1 MCTEVGGKMSE
12 KEIIFCK
19 SGGCTAKLGA
29 GVLEHILERLPKGK
43 KDENL
48 LIGYDSKDDA
58 AVYRLNEHQA
68 VVQTL
73 DFFPPMVED
82 PYIFG
87 KIAATNA
94 LSDIYAMGGE
104 VKTALNIVC
113 FPESMDLNILGKI
126 LQGGAEKVQ
135 EAGGSL
141 AGGHSIADNDVKY
154 GLSVTG
160 VVDPKKIWENNG
172 AKPGDCLILTKRLGV
187 GILCAA
193 NRVNQAP
200 KGAMEQVI
208 ASMTTLNRKASEIGR
223 KYPVHA
229 CTDVT
234 GFGFLGHLHEMM
246 DGRHSCKIY
255 ADQLPVFEGAESCA
269 EEFLLTAAGQ
279 KNRNH
284 LEQYVQFENVSFGM
298 EEVLY
303 DPQTSGGL
311 LFAVP
316 GEVVEELRKEL
327 REAGLPAEIVGKV
340 MAREDIEIQV
350 AGRK

>member
-1 MCTEVGGKMSE
+1 MSE

-48 LIGYDSKDDA
+48 LVGYDSKDDA

-141 AGGHSIADNDVKY
+141 AGGHSIADSDVKY

-160 VVDPKKIWENNG
+160 VVDPEKIWENNG

-223 KYPVHA
+223 KYPIHA

-234 GFGFLGHLHEMM
+234 GFGLMGHGFEMAQGSDVELTIDIGAIDFIPEAVEFARM
-246 DGRHSCKIY
+246 GV
-255 ADQLPVFEGAESCA
+255 LPAGMYRNRSFAEA
-269 EEFLLTAAGQ
+269 GVDVGETEVAIQDLL
-279 KNRNH
+279 
-284 LEQYVQFENVSFGM
+284 F
-298 EEVLY
+298 

-311 LFAVP
+311 LMAVDPADAAALLAELKPAVP
-316 GEVVEELRKEL
+316 SAQRIGTVGEYRGGKRIFLR
-327 REAGLPAEIVGKV
+327 
-340 MAREDIEIQV
+340 
-350 AGRK
+350 